1 MKRNAYFR
9 LINKADGIFLQSF
22 ASQEGG
28 KELSVRRRDLVFRSE
43 KIRRKCLFVGSSGL
57 CAAFSY
63 RSDTFEM
70 YRTILRRCQRMKW
83 YVLQ

>member
-9 LINKADGIFLQSF
+9 LIHKADGIFLQSF

-28 KELSVRRRDLVFRSE
+28 KELSVDDVT
-43 KIRRKCLFVGSSGL
+43 CLFGGSSGL

-63 RSDTFEM
+63 RSDTFES
-70 YRTILRRCQRMKW
+70 IGQF
-83 YVLQ
+83 